1 LRNALV
7 QSSLQEIQEALWRQ
21 VEELLS
27 KGNRALSLAEI
38 EGTFK
43 FPLDG
48 FQRDA
53 VVEFLKGN
61 SVVVCAPTGAG
72 KTAIAEAAT
81 IAVLARFVLSR
92 NPSLFPS
99 HQWARIC

>member
-1 LRNALV
+1 M
-7 QSSLQEIQEALWRQ
+7 WTQ
-21 VEELLS
+21 VEELLNT
-27 KGNRALSLAEI
+27 GPRALSIEEI

-48 FQRDA
+48 FQRES
-53 VVEFLKGN
+53 VVEFLGGK

-81 IAVLARFVLSR
+81 IAVLAR
-92 NPSLFPS
+92 
-99 HQWARIC
+99 